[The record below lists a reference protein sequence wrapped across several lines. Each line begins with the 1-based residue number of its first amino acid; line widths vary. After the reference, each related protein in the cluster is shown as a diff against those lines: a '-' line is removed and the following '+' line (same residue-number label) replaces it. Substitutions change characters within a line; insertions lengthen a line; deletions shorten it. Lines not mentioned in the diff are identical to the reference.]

1 VFEDERER
9 KKFFKKMSKKE
20 PQGSGGGVGKDFSL
34 EAGSHCVAQAYLSLL
49 VSSISPTSASSV
61 AGITGL
67 HHNAQLSLQ
76 GFGTQPCPQ
85 KVSHS
90 HPLGMTTPV
99 TPSWPHGMLLFHY
112 CEHPCSVVGKQC
124 CMLAPG

>member
-67 HHNAQLSLQ
+67 HHNAQLWKLFNLSLKN
-76 GFGTQPCPQ
+76 
-85 KVSHS
+85 KVGPGISVS
-90 HPLGMTTPV
+90 Y
-99 TPSWPHGMLLFHY
+99 LL
-112 CEHPCSVVGKQC
+112 S
-124 CMLAPG
+124 